1 MSEREKKHEDAP
13 RETPRTDPPAN
24 EARARADSL
33 RGNARNLI
41 SAAHRI
47 VDETLSSNSEDF
59 LKATRQ
65 QGGQ

>member
-1 MSEREKKHEDAP
+1 MSEREKRNEDAG
-13 RETPRTDPPAN
+13 REAQRHDPPACQSR
-24 EARARADSL
+24 ERADSL

-41 SAAHRI
+41 DAAHRI
-47 VDETLSSNSEDF
+47 VDDTLSSNSEDF

>member
-1 MSEREKKHEDAP
+1 MSERERRNEDAA
-13 RETPRTDPPAN
+13 RETQRTDPPSN
-24 EARARADSL
+24 EARERADSL

-41 SAAHRI
+41 AAAHRI
-47 VDETLSSNSEDF
+47 VDDTLSSNSEDF

>member
-1 MSEREKKHEDAP
+1 MSEREKRREDEV

-24 EARARADSL
+24 EARTRADSL

-41 SAAHRI
+41 AAAHRI

-59 LKATRQ
+59 LKETRQ

>member
-1 MSEREKKHEDAP
+1 MSEREKRNEDAV
-13 RETPRTDPPAN
+13 RETPRTDPPSN
-24 EARARADSL
+24 EARMQADSL

-41 SAAHRI
+41 DAAHRI